1 MSSLVTSA
9 SAWNNSDTPKKR
21 APAMR
26 KTIKKKMSH
35 DDDNDNDDKNTY
47 YGSSKLVPTSMED
60 MQNISNERSER
71 VNDLLNQM
79 STVGADDETEMGN
92 FQPIEPPTIQSKRD
106 MQSVEYSKDYN
117 PAISTYLEASTAH
130 KYKKQNNDSH
140 YGANDNGNEKLSNYT
155 KSYEQSVNKPYYAN
169 MGITTNNSQHSTGN
183 NDKLTERINYMIHLL
198 EAQQH
203 EKTDNITEEFILY
216 TFLGVFVIFVVD
228 SFART
233 GTYKR

>member
-9 SAWNNSDTPKKR
+9 STWSNNTPKKR
-21 APAMR
+21 ASTMR
-26 KTIKKKMSH
+26 KTIKKRSF
-35 DDDNDNDDKNTY
+35 DEDTDNDNEEK
-47 YGSSKLVPTSMED
+47 KLVPTSFEN
-60 MQNISNERSER
+60 MQNLSNQRSQR

-79 STVGADDETEMGN
+79 ANIGNDDDNSNLGN
-92 FQPIEPPTIQSKRD
+92 FQPIEPPTVQTRKD
-106 MQSVEYSKDYN
+106 MQSIEYSNEYN
-117 PAISTYLEASTAH
+117 PSVSTYLEASSAH
-130 KYKKQNNDSH
+130 KYKKQNEGVE
-140 YGANDNGNEKLSNYT
+140 YGANDKASEKLSNYN
-155 KSYEQSVNKPYYAN
+155 KSYEAPVQRPYYAN
-169 MGITTNNSQHSTGN
+169 MGITTNNSHTPSGG
-183 NDKLTERINYMIHLL
+183 NDKLMERINYMIHLL